1 MLSQITHD
9 IPFWIK
15 TYSLIVFAI
24 ATLKILTDSMFSS
37 SYNYSKYFK
46 AFLGLLLIIFMC
58 MMVIHIIMSLVF
70 IITLD
75 LHLIVCVVISF
86 LILGKLAK

>member
-15 TYSLIVFAI
+15 FYSLIVFAI

-37 SYNYSKYFK
+37 KYSYNKYFRG
-46 AFLGLLLIIFMC
+46 FLGLLLILFMC
-58 MMVIHIIMSLVF
+58 MMVAHILISIVF

-86 LILGKLAK
+86 LILGKLAQ